1 MISRAEKFMEL
12 GLGQGWTGKREGL
25 RLGGD
30 WAKWDISLQAGRMA
44 GVCKCLKVRGN
55 L

>member
-25 RLGGD
+25 RLGGGLG
-30 WAKWDISLQAGRMA
+30 KMGHISASWEDGWR
-44 GVCKCLKVRGN
+44 V
-55 L
+55 